1 MLFVGHKTYF
11 TVDENLVAGVSRL
24 TPEWSRFRHQAGSV
38 FLQVAHLAD
47 LLGQITPV
55 AVRPFERYDGAD
67 ATEVMRKLKA
77 WLGAGFKNGEA
88 SSWMVG
94 RRLVAGWSPL
104 EMVAFEGLQVPPT
117 TFGLNDK
124 PDGSATVYELWEFD
138 GVLMEMFP
146 KHLSHIPENAMPD
159 IALDSQKWLAPAE
172 DAEPERLLLQDR
184 R

>member
-1 MLFVGHKTYF
+1 MLLVGHKTYF
-11 TVDENLVAGVSRL
+11 TVNENLVAGVSRL

-55 AVRPFERYDGAD
+55 GVRPFERFDGDD
-67 ATEVMRKLKA
+67 ASEVMKKLKS

-88 SSWMVG
+88 SSWLVG

-117 TFGLNDK
+117 TFGLSGN

-146 KHLSHIPENAMPD
+146 KHLPHIPENAMPD
-159 IALDSQKWLAPAE
+159 ITLDSRKWLAQPD
-172 DAEPERLLLQDR
+172 DAEPGRLLSQDHR
-184 R
+184 